1 MDKNRTRSDDK
12 LNRKLLRWVLK
23 LWMFDVILLG
33 VMRRSFDIVLG
44 SVDWTLHI
52 LGVHTI
58 GMN

>member
-44 SVDWTLHI
+44 SVDWTL

>member
-1 MDKNRTRSDDK
+1 MDKNRTKSDDK

-52 LGVHTI
+52 LVVHTI
-58 GMN
+58 GLN

>member
-1 MDKNRTRSDDK
+1 MDKNRTKSDDK

>member
-1 MDKNRTRSDDK
+1 MDKNRTKSDDK

-23 LWMFDVILLG
+23 LWMFDVILLS

-52 LGVHTI
+52 LVVHTI
-58 GMN
+58 GTN

>member
-52 LGVHTI
+52 LVVHTI

>member
-1 MDKNRTRSDDK
+1 MDKNRTKSDDK

-23 LWMFDVILLG
+23 LWMFDVILLS

-52 LGVHTI
+52 LVVHTI